1 MNLEKKVRSL
11 LGPAPKGPQEIK
23 KIPHQGKEV
32 GEGEGTSYAYDKNG
46 NLTRVTNAFGEL
58 VQELSYN
65 HSGLPITQTDASGNQ
80 TTFTYE
86 SDGQLKEVRRGNT
99 RETADAS
106 GSPAV

>member
-1 MNLEKKVRSL
+1 M
-11 LGPAPKGPQEIK
+11 
-23 KIPHQGKEV
+23 
-32 GEGEGTSYAYDKNG
+32 TSYAYDKNG

-99 RETADAS
+99 RRQQT
-106 GSPAV
+106 PRAVQLYDMRWYHYTCTNRVCQFKCVSCFENTIS